1 MESSDD
7 FAWTDTSED
16 STIMKENGDDGD
28 SESGYSYKQKL
39 QKKLFNNQEIS
50 NQYDNEQK
58 KSKKRKHSEL
68 ESNNVEEPK
77 TKQIKTEPE
86 SDLDI
91 KPKKKKSKTSISESV
106 LPDEEF
112 LNLKVKEEQ
121 MSTEWKSPKPKKKK
135 KRRTN
140 SESADYSSFSES
152 QSQGIDN
159 SQCENDIDVHLE
171 LSQENDYSNLKEEPE
186 DNEKVKNKKKS
197 KKKKEKETIDDTIIE
212 DKFSAEETLVEERI
226 SNVHE
231 SESIIEEKVQ
241 KERNTDESIDESEGT
256 YNTKQS
262 LSENQDNT
270 NHIESSQDKKR
281 KNKKERN
288 SLFDKL
294 APTDEII
301 SANGSITPLKPLRK
315 ITDRIRFEEDTLDS
329 SHDEEEVKSV
339 KHSAALKKYLKR
351 NAHLNQITVNQNSS
365 AVITDEDEVWVL
377 KCPSEVDINSLKDTS
392 LVLDT
397 KCKLKANSQT
407 YVGFIENYTAQ
418 IALLTLDQNKP
429 IIKNVPLSGMIRFS
443 KRIPKAHYVE
453 DNNIVNSQTSFIPL
467 PDTKSR
473 HPLFGVNY
481 RSAIKIPKH
490 ISNRLKGLETQ
501 LISEDNEKRKKKKKK
516 HKKEVNT
523 SDNELHMKPEPEPE
537 PIVHKKRKRKH
548 SHNDDISPKVSKRL
562 KHDPDSAEAWDS
574 EKAIEQQLF
583 NF

>member
-16 STIMKENGDDGD
+16 STIMKENGDDGG

-39 QKKLFNNQEIS
+39 QKKLFNNSQEIS
-50 NQYDNEQK
+50 SKYDNERK

-68 ESNNVEEPK
+68 DSNNAEEPE
-77 TKQIKTEPE
+77 TKEIKIEPE

-106 LPDEEF
+106 LRDEEF
-112 LNLKVKEEQ
+112 LNLKVKEEH
-121 MSTEWKSPKPKKKK
+121 MSTEWKSPKSKKKK

-140 SESADYSSFSES
+140 SESGDYSSFNES
-152 QSQGIDN
+152 QSQEIDN
-159 SQCENDIDVHLE
+159 SQCENDTDVLE
-171 LSQENDYSNLKEEPE
+171 LSQENDYSDLKEEPE
-186 DNEKVKNKKKS
+186 DNEKVKKKKKS
-197 KKKKEKETIDDTIIE
+197 KKKKEKEAIDDTIIE

-231 SESIIEEKVQ
+231 LENIIEEKVQ
-241 KERNTDESIDESEGT
+241 RERYTDESMDENQG
-256 YNTKQS
+256 TKQNIS
-262 LSENQDNT
+262 KNLDNT
-270 NHIESSQDKKR
+270 NQIESSLDNKSKS
-281 KNKKERN
+281 KKERN
-288 SLFDKL
+288 SVFDKV

-301 SANGSITPLKPLRK
+301 SANGCITPTKPLRK
-315 ITDRIRFEEDTLDS
+315 ITDRIRFEDDTFDS
-329 SHDEEEVKSV
+329 SHEEIEVQDV

-351 NAHLNQITVNQNSS
+351 NAHLNQIAVNKNIG

-397 KCKLKANSQT
+397 KSKLKANSQT
-407 YVGFIENYTAQ
+407 YVGLNENYTAQ
-418 IALLTLDQNKP
+418 VALLTLDKNKP
-429 IIKNVPLSGMIRFS
+429 VIKNVPLSGMIRFS

-453 DNNIVNSQTSFIPL
+453 DNNIVNCQTNFIPL

-473 HPLFGVNY
+473 HPLFGVDY

-490 ISNRLKGLETQ
+490 ISNRLNGLE
-501 LISEDNEKRKKKKKK
+501 SESIPQDKEKRKKKKKK
-516 HKKEVNT
+516 HKKEENM
-523 SDNELHMKPEPEPE
+523 SDNEQQMKPEQEPVV
-537 PIVHKKRKRKH
+537 VHKKRKRKH
-548 SHNDDISPKVSKRL
+548 SHNDDTSPKSSKRL